1 MKKTEKSKTRWS
13 ENYAYLLIESL
24 ERYQMSLSAY
34 LVHYKTGSLLTLSQN
49 LRDHGEKRVK
59 KPPRRLR
66 QQVQIIE
73 TNGQLS

>member
-1 MKKTEKSKTRWS
+1 M
-13 ENYAYLLIESL
+13 

>member
-1 MKKTEKSKTRWS
+1 MEH
-13 ENYAYLLIESL
+13 
-24 ERYQMSLSAY
+24 YQLFLSAY
-34 LVHYKTGSLLTLSQN
+34 LAHYKTGSLLTLSQN
-49 LRDHGEKRVK
+49 LRDRGEKRVK